1 MPVNYGGG
9 YDSGTYKF
17 VCPSAGTYWIFATM
31 TWPGTTYGMCTMY
44 GPGGGGVAV
53 NFIQRLHTTFSNTDT
68 MSRDVIRTWN
78 AGQAV
83 FITSAYP
90 LYADSS
96 SSFGPGFGGFQLD
109 STVSTQV
116 FFNVTAFLCYNLT
129 IERFFI
135 VVYV

>member
-1 MPVNYGGG
+1 
-9 YDSGTYKF
+9 
-17 VCPSAGTYWIFATM
+17 
-31 TWPGTTYGMCTMY
+31 MY